1 VQGAQG
7 ALQTSA
13 KTMTQ
18 VADSPVKDAAA
29 APSSAG
35 GMMSQMSGL
44 AGQAGSMF
52 GQVTQMGQQ
61 LPQMLGQAPQMFSG
75 MLGPLMQ
82 GGMGG
87 APASAIPAGAG
98 GAGIPS
104 MGGLSS
110 LAGGGGGG
118 GGLASGTSGPLSS
131 FVRPANSFSTPNSP
145 TLPGGWQ
152 GGPEPGAGTQART
165 AGMGGGGMYG
175 APPGMGREGQSEASE
190 KSTRTMQVT
199 GRGAHRGE
207 RQRT

>member
-1 VQGAQG
+1 MQRRAGR
-7 ALQTSA
+7 
-13 KTMTQ
+13 
-18 VADSPVKDAAA
+18 VADQRENDD
-29 APSSAG
+29 AG
-35 GMMSQMSGL
+35 GRFAGEGRRGRSELGRRHDVADGGL

-118 GGLASGTSGPLSS
+118 GLASGTSGPLSS

-152 GGPEPGAGTQART
+152 GGPEPGGWD
-165 AGMGGGGMYG
+165 
-175 APPGMGREGQSEASE
+175 P
-190 KSTRTMQVT
+190 
-199 GRGAHRGE
+199 GAHRRDGW
-207 RQRT
+207 RRNVRRSTGNGP